1 MIRILQ
7 PAEHE
12 IVGEVIQIGGTAGEA
27 FEATFVYRISEG
39 HDEVSDSF
47 LSGTGTGGIGQ
58 FSLEVDLSGAAFTL
72 TRVFVTVESESPKD
86 GSIVE
91 SDMVSCYYGPLALPG
106 YVAWRRHEVV
116 SGDTL
121 SGIADNYYG
130 DSSKWPVIH
139 QVNQHQVPDP
149 DLIYPGQVLQIP
161 VTG

>member
-12 IVGEVIQIGGTAGEA
+12 IVGEEILIGGTAGEA
-27 FEATFVYRISEG
+27 FEANFVYRVSEG
-39 HDEVSDSF
+39 HDEVTGSF

-58 FSLEVDLSGAAFTL
+58 FALKVDLSGAAFTL
-72 TRVFVTVESESPKD
+72 TRVFVTVESHSPKD
-86 GSIVE
+86 GSVIE

-106 YVAWRRHEVV
+106 YVAWQRHVVV

-121 SGIADNYYG
+121 SGIADTFYG
-130 DSSKWPVIH
+130 DATKWPTIH

-149 DLIYPGQVLQIP
+149 DLIFPGQVLQIP
-161 VTG
+161 TTG